1 MSFLRA
7 ARCHGS
13 YGRGRKIL
21 KSKKNIQ
28 GKQAWDNTI
37 SDLSVHRA
45 TSEELM
51 HRHEIHKS
59 KNQVLAQWELREKAL
74 KKKWRNKRHGT
85 PDPLEKRRLAIMK
98 EVLFDQYQLKDV
110 LERSDRAMA
119 VVKDLFGDVPHRHPG
134 FPNVTMAPYC
144 DSESSQG
151 PIVQKRDPPTQL
163 SILSESVMDRQALND
178 VEKEDSFLS
187 RLESSEDEHDISV
200 NFQSNLNTDR
210 VLHLLKEKDESALQL
225 WADERLKTDGRTQV
239 MIPPL
244 TPCTPAASQL
254 PDQTVKKKS
263 SSYTPSYNKTD
274 YSLSD
279 TTFHL
284 QSNQSSLDILN
295 HLIKDVEYELE
306 EYERQT
312 GRQVTSLQK
321 SSGLTGFSLTLV
333 SSLSRLVRYVK
344 EGELQLL
351 QEMSKRQRLEVE
363 LSEHRAL
370 IDALTAEILSL
381 KEVNAATQKKL
392 QQYIVET
399 DEHLS
404 SFTRALELNRT
415 LSATV
420 SKTVRSSPSRLESAI
435 FNVKSCRPSTFR
447 NEDNEQ
453 HKASQENLPVKLC
466 QWPSPSKESKKSIDL
481 LAEVFQP
488 AVLLSPPRQRSHQE
502 FSSEALQ
509 RAIPSHPTSQEFYLL
524 EKKQEEY
531 QNTKNS
537 PVSLNT
543 RNSSEER
550 QLFNHN
556 WKTAFLEE
564 DLENLSQ
571 ASSFLS
577 LPRSGLQQSKNATC
591 SGGPKTLGDNAG
603 KGDGQSSYA
612 ANENV
617 LSEDLVA
624 RIAQLTKQNVA
635 IRAQLNRSRAQSLE
649 ALEGEHVIK
658 TQDGEN
664 EMFLNKSSGLNRKM
678 QITSPPTVQ
687 ARLEER
693 IAELNRQ
700 SAEARI
706 KLLQMI
712 EQQKQTTT
720 PSPPISPIPPQPEWT
735 ENGSKR
741 IEVSIPQSEPVDL
754 LRGDTASPPSKVS
767 EKSFPRTAWGINKV
781 CSPSNTS
788 TAGARVTPVR
798 QKDKVEKQREEGWFA
813 LSTHVK

>member
-7 ARCHGS
+7 TRCHGS
-13 YGRGRKIL
+13 YGRGRKTL
-21 KSKKNIQ
+21 KSNKKNLQ
-28 GKQAWDNTI
+28 GKQAWDSTI

-45 TSEELM
+45 TPEELM

-74 KKKWRNKRHGT
+74 KKKWRQQRHGT
-85 PDPLEKRRLAIMK
+85 PDPLEKRRLAIVK
-98 EVLFDQYQLKDV
+98 EVLFDQYQMKDL
-110 LERSDRAMA
+110 LERSDQAMA
-119 VVKDLFGDVPHRHPG
+119 VVKDLFGDIPHRHPG
-134 FPNVTMAPYC
+134 FPNVTVAPYC

-163 SILSESVMDRQALND
+163 SILSESVMDRQALNE
-178 VEKEDSFLS
+178 VERENSFLNQ
-187 RLESSEDEHDISV
+187 LEKSQDEHDISV

-210 VLHLLKEKDESALQL
+210 VLHLLKEKDDSTSQL
-225 WADERLKTDGRTQV
+225 WADERFKTPGRTQV
-239 MIPPL
+239 VIPSL
-244 TPCTPAASQL
+244 TPCTPIPAASQL
-254 PDQTVKKKS
+254 LDQTALNATTAVHRTMSRLLTEDERSAESTSMIGQVLNPFLRKQKQAGTKVKKNS
-263 SSYTPSYNKTD
+263 SLYIPSYHKTD

-284 QSNQSSLDILN
+284 QSSNQSSLDILN

-312 GRQVTSLQK
+312 GREVTNLQT

-381 KEVNAATQKKL
+381 KEENAATQKKL
-392 QQYIVET
+392 QQYIMET
-399 DEHLS
+399 DEQLS
-404 SFTRALELNRT
+404 SFTRVLELNRI
-415 LSATV
+415 SSFSD
-420 SKTVRSSPSRLESAI
+420 SKTVRSSPSR
-435 FNVKSCRPSTFR
+435 
-447 NEDNEQ
+447 Q
-453 HKASQENLPVKLC
+453 
-466 QWPSPSKESKKSIDL
+466 
-481 LAEVFQP
+481 
-488 AVLLSPPRQRSHQE
+488 
-502 FSSEALQ
+502 ALQ
-509 RAIPSHPTSQEFYLL
+509 RAIPSHSTVQEFYPL
-524 EKKQEEY
+524 KKEQEEY
-531 QNTKNS
+531 QNTQNS
-537 PVSLNT
+537 PVSPSIH
-543 RNSSEER
+543 NSSEER
-550 QLFNHN
+550 QLMNHN
-556 WKTAFLEE
+556 WKVALLEE

-577 LPRSGLQQSKNATC
+577 LPQIQYPTRSGVQQSRNAT
-591 SGGPKTLGDNAG
+591 SSEGPKMLGDNAG
-603 KGDGQSSYA
+603 KGDGQSFCA

-617 LSEDLVA
+617 LNEDLVA
-624 RIAQLTKQNVA
+624 RITELTKQNIA
-635 IRAQLNRSRAQSLE
+635 IRAQLNKSRTRSE
-649 ALEGEHVIK
+649 AVEGEQVIK
-658 TQDGEN
+658 TQDGGN
-664 EMFLNKSSGLNRKM
+664 GMSLNRSSGLNRKM

-720 PSPPISPIPPQPEWT
+720 PSPPISPIPLQPAWSEY
-735 ENGSKR
+735 GGRR
-741 IEVSIPQSEPVDL
+741 IELSVPQSEPMDL
-754 LRGDTASPPSKVS
+754 LRGNAASPLSKVN
-767 EKSFPRTAWGINKV
+767 EKSFPRIAWGINKV
-781 CSPSNTS
+781 CSPLNISS
-788 TAGARVTPVR
+788 EGARVTPVR
-798 QKDKVEKQREEGWFA
+798 QKAKVAKQREEGWFA